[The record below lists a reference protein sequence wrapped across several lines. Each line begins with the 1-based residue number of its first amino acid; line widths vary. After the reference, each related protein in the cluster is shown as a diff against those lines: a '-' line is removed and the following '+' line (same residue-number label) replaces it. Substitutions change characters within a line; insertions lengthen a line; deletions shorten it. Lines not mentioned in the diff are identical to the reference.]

1 MLNAIVDVHFGQNIV
16 YQPHAQCLHH
26 GQRNEKRQNRKDDG
40 NQRNIDA
47 ANLETEEQFLNAAQK
62 QIRRNAP

>member
-16 YQPHAQCLHH
+16 YQPHAQSLHH
-26 GQRNEKRQNRKDDG
+26 GQRNEKGKNGKDNG
-40 NQRNIDA
+40 YQRNVNA

-62 QIRRNAP
+62 QISRNAP